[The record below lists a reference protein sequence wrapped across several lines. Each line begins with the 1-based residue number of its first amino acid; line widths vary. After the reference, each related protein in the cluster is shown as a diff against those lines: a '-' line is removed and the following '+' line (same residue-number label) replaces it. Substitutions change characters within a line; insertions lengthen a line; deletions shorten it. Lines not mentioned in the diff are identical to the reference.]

1 MTENTEQS
9 QNTAGTG
16 SAGNADTAAV
26 ADRYRRLAAAMTDRI
41 AVVPQDRWSAPSPC
55 EQWTARELVGH
66 LVDVHG
72 MFLGLV
78 GRSLRPGPDVAEDP
92 LGAWTSARDQVQADL
107 DDPDRADAEFDGFSG
122 RSTFAQAV
130 DRFVCFD
137 LNIHGWDLARA
148 TAQDERIDPD
158 ELPLLWRTAESFGD
172 AIRSENVCGPAVD
185 VAGDAPEQ
193 DRLLGFL
200 GRRP

>member
-1 MTENTEQS
+1 MTENTEKS
-9 QNTAGTG
+9 RNAGSTG
-16 SAGNADTAAV
+16 SPDTAAV
-26 ADRYRRLAAAMTDRI
+26 ADRYRRLAAAMTDRV
-41 AVVPQDRWSAPSPC
+41 AAVPQDRWSSASPC

-66 LVDVHG
+66 LVEVHG

-92 LGAWTSARDQVQADL
+92 LGAWSSARDQIQADL
-107 DDPDRADAEFDGFSG
+107 DDPDRAAAEFDGFSG
-122 RSTFAQAV
+122 RSTFALAV

-148 TAQDERIDPD
+148 TAQDERIDPA
-158 ELPLLWRTAESFGD
+158 ELPRLWQTAESFGD

-185 VAGDAPEQ
+185 VPADAPEQ
-193 DRLLGFL
+193 DRLLAFL